1 MNSLEREECE
11 KLLGTSEGKTVEDL
25 ISYLNAITGWGE
37 DKVKEEMK
45 KLYPDVTD
53 WSF

>member
-1 MNSLEREECE
+1 MNTLEIQECE
-11 KLLGTSEGKTVEDL
+11 KLLGTSEGKTIDDL
-25 ISYLNAITGWGE
+25 IQHLMSITGWGE
-37 DKVKEEMK
+37 DTIKEEIR